1 LSNSNKQNDLCRGF
15 FSYRGAIFLEYAMVL
30 GVMVLAVSP
39 LLPGGPIYTYLK
51 YEVLLRILLISLPV
65 F

>member
-1 LSNSNKQNDLCRGF
+1 MSSIGRHRTRLHGLIAD
-15 FSYRGAIFLEYAMVL
+15 RGAIFLEYAMVL

-51 YEVLLRILLISLPV
+51 YEVLLRILLISLPI